1 MATVYGAYATDRLV
15 DVPSDK
21 IPANGNH
28 GVVRVAYDSYALTAD
43 LAAADIITLGR
54 IPAGAR
60 VVGYWL
66 KSADLDASGGTVN
79 LGWAASS
86 DAVEAADPDG
96 FLLTADVT
104 SAITID
110 HGDQENM
117 VGLGKVFSSAVDVI
131 ITTVGDTD
139 ATSGTI
145 SACIFYVVD

>member
-21 IPANGNH
+21 IPANGQH
-28 GVVRVAYDSYALTAD
+28 GVLRASFDSYALTAD
-43 LAAADIITLGR
+43 LAAADVIVLGS
-54 IPAGAR
+54 IPKGAR

-79 LGWAASS
+79 LGYAASA
-86 DAVEAADPDG
+86 DGVETADPDA

-104 SAITID
+104 SAITIG
-110 HGDQENM
+110 HQDQENM
-117 VGLGKVFSSAVDVI
+117 VGLGKVFDAEVNVI